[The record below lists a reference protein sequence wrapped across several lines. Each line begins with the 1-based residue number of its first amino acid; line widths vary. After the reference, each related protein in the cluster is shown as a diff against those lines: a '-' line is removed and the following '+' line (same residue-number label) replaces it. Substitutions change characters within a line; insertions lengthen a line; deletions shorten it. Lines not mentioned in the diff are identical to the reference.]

1 MDNLNISAS
10 ITPID
15 PSSLFS
21 DGFELQDQDIIPNL
35 EIPGAFDPELNDI
48 ELFIYDYNL
57 NLLYSNYEF
66 SNWKYNE
73 DNNNLLELYPIHDA
87 YNRGF
92 TNGILYNVY
101 NFINLELNSSF
112 ETPYYVSEISS
123 DRTEIRIKSNFLTN
137 EEIEFSY
144 IILKNKIESSDY
156 FDEFYISFGNNEYHI
171 GVNVLLD
178 TSLPQYSILIKLYD
192 DLPTQYSIKDTL
204 YVVTKV
210 VESQAYK
217 IDFKDEFIE
226 FNNLT
231 YLKGPNVNIPLQD
244 SINNSTE
251 FKSKS
256 SLLETTSSGSL
267 SNLLN
272 RLNRKGVK
280 LTPFGEYFTHQPD
293 NFFNDFKN
301 FVFFSS
307 AKERIL
313 NFIQKVR
320 DIETLNTD
328 IKSLSETTNNINQ
341 VQDNLKSLELKIQN
355 IKENFDRYEHYLYYA
370 STTFSYPKSNSTY
383 PYDLRPV
390 DSLSVQNW
398 LSYILDI
405 AEKYDENNQNW
416 LFYVI
421 PEFIRENE
429 DNQPY
434 IQFCNMVGQHF
445 DEVWLYTKYIT
456 EKLNTTNELYSGVPL
471 ELAKN
476 TIESLGWEVFGNNF
490 NSQDLFLGLV
500 GEENGSYVPSV
511 GKELIP
517 ILNYIAVNLGFNLK
531 YWEDKYSCDYYVER
545 LQKPGFPYS
554 IDDVSKEIYKRLYHN
569 MVNLLKRKGTYSGL
583 RQLINIWG
591 VPSTILRISE
601 FGGKN
606 KNNLDNYDYWYKR
619 YNYSFNTS
627 PSTEENSGSFALIP
641 WMPLYRN
648 WVDKDLFAGL
658 NSGSLALPSAIQ
670 FRFKTEGIP
679 TETYYTQSLLV
690 KKSNSTDDSTVDFG
704 IVLEYI
710 PPFPLALHS
719 GSVSN
724 GKEEWGN
731 LYFYMGSGSNF
742 TIQSDPINLPF
753 FNKDWWGVT
762 LTRSNHVSASI
773 NNTLQTYTLY
783 VGNKIY
789 NQNEGN
795 QIGFEGNT
803 SILSVNENLSNN
815 ITINQSWQRFGTG
828 SLDGVYLGGLLQG
841 SSINNNIISP
851 PGILFSGSFQEFRY
865 YSRPLNINI
874 FKDYVMN
881 PESIEGFL
889 ATGSESSFGRLNF
902 RADLGNELDYE
913 VKSLYKGNKIIRS
926 IPEQSHIWSW
936 GGRLGLPSES
946 FSNNNNISGLVRHNP
961 PIQSSPEFLFNVTS
975 SMGEN
980 TTCFHEIAQTY
991 LRNTSGNTIEL
1002 KMTSNENSE
1011 IFYIWEIDNI
1021 GSFNRGEFNISLSG
1035 SYVDNWAWRAF
1046 RFLRSGSNSPF
1057 LESDLISPLQ
1067 PTGSNIFPLD
1077 TEFIFSYTLPET
1089 YINPEDEFFTEN
1101 SGGLFERIFKS
1112 IHPAVTSSFPS
1123 LVVDSFYNPGD
1134 DTFNSDYKII
1144 VGNKENYFKPN
1155 VEDYFLDQPIVG
1167 LKNRISSKIQIEENF
1182 NYGKVLSN
1190 QISIQQNKSYNRYYI
1205 EDTKDVEVV
1214 FSPQNEINDD
1224 IDQTLGFSL
1233 VQEILGDP
1241 KYTTNTDPN
1250 YYSGLK
1256 KIADFYFKKYKKG
1269 NIYDY
1274 LRLVKYYDNSLFKSI
1289 KKYVPA
1295 RTGIVT
1301 GILIKQHKLERNR
1314 HTIFTPL
1321 IENVTIEG
1329 GINIRK
1335 DILQV
1340 EGGAGG
1346 SVNKY
1351 NKI

>member
-15 PSSLFS
+15 PSSLFN
-21 DGFELQDQDIIPNL
+21 DGFELQDQNIIPNL

-66 SNWKYNE
+66 TNWKYNE

-87 YNRGF
+87 YDRGF
-92 TNGILYNVY
+92 TNGILYNIY

-112 ETPYYVSEISS
+112 ETPYYLSEISS
-123 DRTEIRIKSNFLTN
+123 DRTEIRIKSNFLSN
-137 EEIEFSY
+137 EDIESSY
-144 IILKNKIESSDY
+144 INLKNKIESSDY
-156 FDEFYISFGNNEYHI
+156 FDEFYVSFGNNEYHI

-178 TSLPQYSILIKLYD
+178 ASLPQYSILIKLYD
-192 DLPTQYSIKDTL
+192 SLPIQYDIKDTL

-217 IDFKDEFIE
+217 IDYKDEFIE

-231 YLKGPNVNIPLQD
+231 YLRGPNINIPLQD

-251 FKSKS
+251 FKNKS

-328 IKSLSETTNNINQ
+328 IKSLSETTNNVNQ
-341 VQDNLKSLELKIQN
+341 IQDNLKSLELKIQN

-370 STTFSYPKSNSTY
+370 STAFSYPKSNSTY
-383 PYDLRPV
+383 PYELRLV
-390 DSLSVQNW
+390 DSVSVQIW
-398 LSYILDI
+398 LSYILGV

-456 EKLNTTNELYSGVPL
+456 EKLNTTNELYRGVPL
-471 ELAKN
+471 ELAKS

-500 GEENGSYVPSV
+500 GEENSSYVPSV
-511 GKELIP
+511 GNEVIP

-531 YWEDKYSCDYYVER
+531 YWEDEYSCDYYVEK
-545 LQKPGFPYS
+545 LEKPGFPYS

-569 MVNLLKRKGTYSGL
+569 MISLLKRKGTYSGL
-583 RQLINIWG
+583 RQLINVWG

-606 KNNLDNYDYWYKR
+606 KNNIDNYDYWYKR
-619 YNYSFNTS
+619 YSYSFNTS

-641 WMPLYRN
+641 WMPLYKN
-648 WVDKDLFAGL
+648 WIDRDSFAGL

-690 KKSNSTDDSTVDFG
+690 KKSNDTNDNVVDFG

-710 PPFPLALHS
+710 PPPPSASHL

-731 LYFYMGSGSNF
+731 LYFYMGSGSTF
-742 TIQSDPINLPF
+742 VKQSDPINLPF

-773 NNTLQTYTLY
+773 TSTLQTYTLY

-789 NQNEGN
+789 NQNEGS

-803 SILSVNENLSNN
+803 SILSVNENLTNN
-815 ITINQSWQRFGTG
+815 TTINQSWQRFGTG

-841 SSINNNIISP
+841 SSINGNVISP
-851 PGILFSGSFQEFRY
+851 TEVLFSGSFQEFRY
-865 YSRPLNINI
+865 YSRALNVGI
-874 FKDYVMN
+874 FRDYVMN
-881 PESIEGFL
+881 PESIEGFS
-889 ATGSESSFGRLNF
+889 ATGSESSFGILNF

-913 VKSLYKGNKIIRS
+913 VKSLYGGNKTIKS
-926 IPEQSHIWSW
+926 TPEQSDIWSW
-936 GGRLGLPSES
+936 GGRLGPPPNGSQL
-946 FSNNNNISGLVRHNP
+946 NNTPGLVRHVV
-961 PIQSSPEFLFNVTS
+961 PIQGEPDFWFNIESSS
-975 SMGEN
+975 I
-980 TTCFHEIAQTY
+980 CFHTLAQEY
-991 LRNTSGNTIEL
+991 LINNPGDIIEL
-1002 KMTSNENSE
+1002 TMTSNEDPD
-1011 IFYIWEIDNI
+1011 IFYVWGITSIGPFGDPGFTIGITGDYDN
-1021 GSFNRGEFNISLSG
+1021 
-1035 SYVDNWAWRAF
+1035 NWGWRAGAG
-1046 RFLRSGSNSPF
+1046 FLRSGSNSPF
-1057 LESDLISPLQ
+1057 LEDDRVTSLQ
-1067 PTGSNIFPLD
+1067 PTGSNVFPLG
-1077 TEFIFSYTLPET
+1077 TEFIFSYTLPEIP
-1089 YINPEDEFFTEN
+1089 INPEDEFFTEN
-1101 SGGLFERIFKS
+1101 SGGLFERTFNS

-1123 LVVDSFYNPGD
+1123 LIVDSFYNPGD
-1134 DTFNSDYKII
+1134 DTFNSNYRII
-1144 VGNKENYFKPN
+1144 VGDKENYLKPN

-1233 VQEILGDP
+1233 IQEVLGDP